1 MHTQQFAPQALPP
14 DCGHL
19 TLQTHKM
26 SLRVLML
33 YSLSCYVTITDSMCI
48 SYFTSV
54 LGRKEAAVRLSWVRV
69 PEG

>member
-1 MHTQQFAPQALPP
+1 MHRQQFAPQDLPS

-26 SLRVLML
+26 SRVLML
-33 YSLSCYVTITDSMCI
+33 YSLSRYVTITDSMCI

-54 LGRKEAAVRLSWVRV
+54 WGRKEAAVRLSWVGV
-69 PEG
+69 PVG